1 MKKMNDEKPH
11 GMTGKRNA
19 AKETHL
25 AEERITFAAPKGT
38 RTAIVRAANGKKVSV
53 WIREAI
59 SEKLQK

>member
-1 MKKMNDEKPH
+1 MKTEKFH

-19 AKETHL
+19 AKEIHL

-59 SEKLQK
+59 SDKLKK